1 MMKIT
6 LYIII
11 LLLCCQCIYARDTLK
26 VTDSLSYGKQQR
38 NTLLVKLHSAN
49 SYGMMKP
56 GTNSYNFKS
65 MFGTGA
71 ELIVGFKLYEKTAL
85 GFGLQRTQFFI
96 NQSKIEKAL
105 TETYT
110 QPWSK
115 TYVTV
120 SGNSSLIQKNYF
132 IYLSAWKQQSNSVF
146 EYYLKMN
153 LTSFHYRLHSQ
164 VQKKYDFP
172 VRSTMVSYEGGITNT
187 GFMAGAGINYS
198 RRVSKI
204 FYISGGLQ
212 YSYNLTPRTSLYEK
226 NVFSTGEEVTY
237 IRELPVPSHIM
248 QLNIGLMYRPKK
260 ACNCK
265 TQKVW

>member
-1 MMKIT
+1 MKIT
-6 LYIII
+6 LNVII
-11 LLLCCQCIYARDTLK
+11 LLLCFQNLCARDTFK
-26 VTDSLSYGKQQR
+26 KSDSLSTAKEGR
-38 NTLLVKLHSAN
+38 NSLLIKFHSAN
-49 SYGMMKP
+49 SYGVIKP
-56 GTNSYNFKS
+56 GASRYNFKS

-110 QPWSK
+110 QPWAK
-115 TYVTV
+115 TYVTA
-120 SGNSSLIQKNYF
+120 SDNSSLIQKNYF
-132 IYLSAWKQQSNSVF
+132 IYLSAWEQKSRTVF

-153 LTSFHYRLHSQ
+153 LSSFNYRLNSQ
-164 VQKKYDFP
+164 VQKEYDFP
-172 VRSTMVSYEGGITNT
+172 VRSIMVSYDGGITNT
-187 GFMAGAGINYS
+187 GFMIGTGVNYS
-198 RRVSKI
+198 RRISKI
-204 FYISGGLQ
+204 FYISSGLQ
-212 YSYNLTPRTSLYEK
+212 YTYNVTPRTYLYEK
-226 NVFSTGEEVTY
+226 NASSTGDEATY
-237 IRELPVPSHIM
+237 IIELPVPSHII